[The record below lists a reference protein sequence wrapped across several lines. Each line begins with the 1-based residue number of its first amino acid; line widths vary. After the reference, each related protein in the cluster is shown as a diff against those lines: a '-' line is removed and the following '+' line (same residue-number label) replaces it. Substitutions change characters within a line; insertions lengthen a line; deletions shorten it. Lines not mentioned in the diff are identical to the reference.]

1 MAWNH
6 ACLCMLS
13 QEAFY
18 QQRHNQ
24 HVILFFIHVRTSISV
39 WTLIFREFIHFHLP
53 RFKMRTT
60 PGHTGISISQLH
72 GISTRS
78 LSEHCWR
85 GNLLAGIFRGKW
97 APLVSLPSS
106 RHYGFITYKF
116 FKNILLSKGLM
127 TTMYTTKIN
136 FHINKLYGILLSL

>member
-78 LSEHCWR
+78 HSRNTVEEEISWLEFSVASGPHSC
-85 GNLLAGIFRGKW
+85 LCQVPDIMD
-97 APLVSLPSS
+97 SS
-106 RHYGFITYKF
+106 
-116 FKNILLSKGLM
+116 
-127 TTMYTTKIN
+127 
-136 FHINKLYGILLSL
+136 HINSLKIYFCQKAWWLLCTLQK